1 MIAPLK
7 EFVIP
12 FTIWLV
18 MLLCVMAGIFRRA
31 EWSLYLFAILAPL
44 PNLWYPTHTFF
55 LGKDTMDLLFA
66 SAWIG
71 MWVQGKRSPAT
82 GGMLLGVGIVYSYI
96 SVWVVSSNYG
106 LSPPVNLDN
115 PVLRNWK
122 NFAMMSAWFFLANS
136 LISTEAHARRLTNIF
151 IGVLLFMCWRE
162 ISGFV
167 AGSGFSSTRRAEG
180 PFWLVG
186 LNSNHYGAFVA
197 QASLLALG
205 LAAYETVKRRRWFFY
220 GASALALYPL
230 MYSYSRG
237 AYAGFA
243 AGLVVLGLLRYRWM
257 LAAVLCLVP
266 VWDLVLPSSVI
277 ERVTMTENA
286 DGQLEE
292 SAALRIVMWDLARD
306 LFGNSPVFGI
316 GFQGFVFAS
325 ADQPLHNVH
334 NYYLQMAAEQGVVG
348 VVLLAATLLLGFWTG
363 FRLWSER
370 RSAFRRGL
378 GLGVMAY
385 TLCVV
390 VVNVFGDRYSQ
401 LAMGSYFFLLLGMA
415 VRMRQ
420 LAAEPEPEPAPETE
434 AAPATA
440 SPADPSLQP
449 GLRRLPARDAHV

>member
-12 FTIWLV
+12 FAIWLV
-18 MLLCVMAGIFRRA
+18 MLTCVVLGMVRKA

-44 PNLWYPTHTFF
+44 PNLWYPTHAFI

-71 MWVQGKRSPAT
+71 MWVQGRRTAAT
-82 GGMLLGVGIVYSYI
+82 GGVLIGVGIFYSYI
-96 SVWVVSSNYG
+96 STWLVSSNYG
-106 LSPPVNLDN
+106 LSPPVTLDN

-122 NFAMMSAWFFLANS
+122 NFAMMSAWFFLANA
-136 LISTEAHARRLTNIF
+136 LMSTEDRARRLMNIF
-151 IGVLLFMCWRE
+151 VGVLLFMCWRE

-167 AGSGFSSTRRAEG
+167 AGSGFSSTRRAAG

-197 QASLLALG
+197 QTALLALG
-205 LAAYETVKRRRWFFY
+205 VAAYDTVKRRRLIFY
-220 GASALALYPL
+220 GAAALALYPL
-230 MYSYSRG
+230 LYSYSRG
-237 AYAGFA
+237 AYAGFT
-243 AGLVVLGLLRYRWM
+243 AGLIVLGLLRYRW
-257 LAAVLCLVP
+257 LLVAVLCFAP

-277 ERVTMTENA
+277 DRITMTENE
-286 DGQLEE
+286 DGVLEE
-292 SAALRIVMWDLARD
+292 SAALRIVMWDLARN

-348 VVLLAATLLLGFWTG
+348 VLLLVATLLLGFWTG
-363 FRLWSER
+363 YRLWADKASP
-370 RSAFRRGL
+370 FRRGL

-390 VVNVFGDRYSQ
+390 VVNIFGDRYSQ
-401 LAMGSYFFLLLGMA
+401 LAMGSYFFLLLGTA
-415 VRMRQ
+415 VRMRK
-420 LAAEPEPEPAPETE
+420 LSAAPQADEVPDEPA
-434 AAPATA
+434 ATA
-440 SPADPSLQP
+440 TPPDTSLHPS
-449 GLRRLPARDAHV
+449 LRRLPARDAHV

>member
-12 FTIWLV
+12 FAIWLV
-18 MLLCVMAGIFRRA
+18 MLTCVVMGMVRKA

-44 PNLWYPTHTFF
+44 PNLWYPTHAFI

-71 MWVQGKRSPAT
+71 MWVQGRRTAAT
-82 GGMLLGVGIVYSYI
+82 GGVLIGVGIFYSYI
-96 SVWVVSSNYG
+96 STWLVSSNYG
-106 LSPPVNLDN
+106 LSPPVTLDN

-136 LISTEAHARRLTNIF
+136 LMSTEDRARRLMNIF
-151 IGVLLFMCWRE
+151 VGVLLFMCWRE

-186 LNSNHYGAFVA
+186 LNSNHYGAFIA
-197 QASLLALG
+197 QTALLALG
-205 LAAYETVKRRRWFFY
+205 VAAYDTVKRRRLIFY
-220 GASALALYPL
+220 GAAALALYPL
-230 MYSYSRG
+230 LYSYSRG
-237 AYAGFA
+237 AYAGFT
-243 AGLVVLGLLRYRWM
+243 AGLIVLGLLRYRW
-257 LAAVLCLVP
+257 LLVAVLCFAP

-277 ERVTMTENA
+277 DRITMTENE
-286 DGQLEE
+286 DGVLEE
-292 SAALRIVMWDLARD
+292 SAALRIVMWDLARN

-348 VVLLAATLLLGFWTG
+348 VLLLVATLLLGFWTG
-363 FRLWSER
+363 YRLWADKASP
-370 RSAFRRGL
+370 FRRGL

-390 VVNVFGDRYSQ
+390 VVNIFGDRYSQ
-401 LAMGSYFFLLLGMA
+401 LAMGSYFFLLLGTA
-415 VRMRQ
+415 VRMRK
-420 LAAEPEPEPAPETE
+420 LS
-434 AAPATA
+434 AAPQADEVPDEPKATA
-440 SPADPSLQP
+440 TPPDTSLHPS
-449 GLRRLPARDAHV
+449 LRRLPARDAHV

>member
-12 FTIWLV
+12 FAIWLV
-18 MLLCVMAGIFRRA
+18 MLTCVVMGMVRKA
-31 EWSLYLFAILAPL
+31 EWSLYLFAVLAPL
-44 PNLWYPTHTFF
+44 PNLWYPTHAFI

-71 MWVQGKRSPAT
+71 MWVQGRRTAAT
-82 GGMLLGVGIVYSYI
+82 GGVLIGVGIFYSYI
-96 SVWVVSSNYG
+96 STWLVSSNYG
-106 LSPPVNLDN
+106 LSPPINLDN

-122 NFAMMSAWFFLANS
+122 NFAMMSAWFYLANS
-136 LISTEAHARRLTNIF
+136 LMSTEDRARRLMNIF
-151 IGVLLFMCWRE
+151 VGVLLFMCWRE

-197 QASLLALG
+197 QTALLALG
-205 LAAYETVKRRRWFFY
+205 VAAYDTVKRRRLIFY
-220 GASALALYPL
+220 GAAALALYPL
-230 MYSYSRG
+230 LYSYSRG
-237 AYAGFA
+237 AYAGFT
-243 AGLVVLGLLRYRWM
+243 AGLIVLGLLRYRW
-257 LAAVLCLVP
+257 LLVAVLCFAP

-277 ERVTMTENA
+277 DRITMTENE
-286 DGQLEE
+286 DGVLEE
-292 SAALRIVMWDLARD
+292 SAALRIVMWDLARN

-348 VVLLAATLLLGFWTG
+348 VLLLVATLLLGFWTG
-363 FRLWSER
+363 YRLWADKASP
-370 RSAFRRGL
+370 FRRGL

-390 VVNVFGDRYSQ
+390 VVNIFGDRYSQ
-401 LAMGSYFFLLLGMA
+401 LAMGSYFFLLLGTA
-415 VRMRQ
+415 VRMRK
-420 LAAEPEPEPAPETE
+420 LS
-434 AAPATA
+434 AAPQADEVPDEPTATA
-440 SPADPSLQP
+440 TPPDTSLHPS
-449 GLRRLPARDAHV
+449 LRRLPARDAHV